1 MYVYDFLKCFI
12 DKLKTGQR
20 IVKLFVQLPQKRTIA
35 LKEGLIPE
43 STWRY
48 HIQSYVIVK
57 LLYHDLSICVNYLLI
72 KNLVIQC
79 DQLLIRLNNWSQ
91 VCFIIYW
98 NITIR
103 RRTRTLLFG
112 IMCSFL
118 DYCYVILIF
127 QIITY
132 FYMDYISPS
141 RYDIPELVVPL
152 RISLIDCCY

>member
-1 MYVYDFLKCFI
+1 M
-12 DKLKTGQR
+12 GQR
-20 IVKLFVQLPQKRTIA
+20 IVKLFVQLPPKRTIA
-35 LKEGLIPE
+35 IKEGLIPE

-48 HIQSYVIVK
+48 YIQSYVIVK
-57 LLYHDLSICVNYLLI
+57 LLFHDWSICVNYLFI

-91 VCFIIYW
+91 MCFIIYW
-98 NITIR
+98 NLTIR

-118 DYCYVILIF
+118 NYCYVILIL

-132 FYMDYISPS
+132 FYMEYISLS
-141 RYDIPELVVPL
+141 WYDIPELVVL
-152 RISLIDCCY
+152 IMISLIEGCY